1 MRKDS
6 DIEIFKKM
14 IKHQSPIGVK
24 AIDWEQLHVD
34 ERKYENGD
42 VDVKLPMVKVVFC
55 FTNRGRLKGIVNY
68 KQ

>member
-14 IKHQSPIGVK
+14 IKHQSPIGVN
-24 AIDWEQLHVD
+24 AIEWEKLVVD
-34 ERKYENGD
+34 QRKYENGD
-42 VDVKLPMVKVVFC
+42 VDIKIPMIKVVFC
-55 FTNRGRLKGIVNY
+55 FTRLGRLKGIVNY